1 MYLPKLVKFIPY
13 VLLNLNDHL
22 YYYKETIKKLLRF
35 GNCKNIRGFE
45 YKYGFLSTKIK
56 PLKMKAVITGA
67 TKGIGR
73 AIAIKLC
80 KKGYDLVLAARNQKD
95 LEVLRDELLIT
106 GREILIYAVDCAV
119 KADVYQFLNS
129 VEKDFGFTDVLV
141 NNVGTFLPGS
151 LLDEEDKT
159 FEQQQNLNVNA
170 CYYISKYF
178 GKKMRLAHR
187 GHIFNICSVAS
198 KAPAK
203 NGGSYSVTKAAMLSL
218 NHVLR
223 QELAPHNVKV
233 TAFLPGST
241 KTSSWE
247 GTTIPDEKFV
257 QPEDIAETLYT
268 ILNLSKGVN
277 VDEVL
282 MTPLDF

>member
-1 MYLPKLVKFIPY
+1 
-13 VLLNLNDHL
+13 
-22 YYYKETIKKLLRF
+22 
-35 GNCKNIRGFE
+35 
-45 YKYGFLSTKIK
+45 
-56 PLKMKAVITGA
+56 MKAVITGA

-73 AIAIKLC
+73 AIATKLW
-80 KKGYDLVLAARNQKD
+80 KEGYDLILVARSLNDLEKFRNQ
-95 LEVLRDELLIT
+95 LFFT
-106 GREILIYAVDCAV
+106 GRSVLIYAVDCSI
-119 KADVYQFLNS
+119 KEELYKFLNK
-129 VEKDFGFTDVLV
+129 VDLDFGFADVLV
-141 NNVGTFLPGS
+141 NNVGAFLPGS
-151 LLDEEDKT
+151 LLDEDDDA
-159 FEQQQNLNVNA
+159 FEKQQELNVNA
-170 CYYISKYF
+170 SYYISKFF
-178 GKKMRLAHR
+178 GKKMRSAQH

-198 KAPAK
+198 KAPVK

-282 MTPLDF
+282 ITPLDF

>member
-1 MYLPKLVKFIPY
+1 
-13 VLLNLNDHL
+13 
-22 YYYKETIKKLLRF
+22 
-35 GNCKNIRGFE
+35 
-45 YKYGFLSTKIK
+45 
-56 PLKMKAVITGA
+56 MKAVITGA

-73 AIAIKLC
+73 AIATKLAQN
-80 KKGYDLVLAARNQKD
+80 GYDLVLVARG
-95 LEVLRDELLIT
+95 LDELERLRQELTPYGNAIFT
-106 GREILIYAVDCAV
+106 QVADCSIKEEVYA
-119 KADVYQFLNS
+119 FLNS
-129 VEKDFGFTDVLV
+129 TAVDFDNVAVLV
-141 NNVGTFLPGS
+141 NNVGIFLPGS
-151 LLDEEDKT
+151 MLDEDDET
-159 FEQQQNLNVNA
+159 FEKQQHINTNA
-170 CYYISKYF
+170 CYYMGKFF
-178 GKKMRLAHR
+178 GKKMRSAKR

-198 KAPAK
+198 KAPVK

-257 QPEDIAETLYT
+257 QPEDIAETLFT

-277 VDEVL
+277 VDEVSI
-282 MTPLDF
+282 TPLDF

>member
-1 MYLPKLVKFIPY
+1 
-13 VLLNLNDHL
+13 
-22 YYYKETIKKLLRF
+22 
-35 GNCKNIRGFE
+35 
-45 YKYGFLSTKIK
+45 
-56 PLKMKAVITGA
+56 MKALITGA

-73 AIAIKLC
+73 AIAVKLWQN
-80 KKGYDLVLAARNQKD
+80 GFDLALVARNQKE
-95 LEVLRDELLIT
+95 LESFKNELLLNRRKVLIYVVDCSNKEQVYNFLNKVDDEL
-106 GREILIYAVDCAV
+106 
-119 KADVYQFLNS
+119 
-129 VEKDFGFTDVLV
+129 GFVDVLV
-141 NNVGTFLPGS
+141 NNVGTYLPGS
-151 LLDEEDKT
+151 LIDEKDEV
-159 FEQQQNLNVNA
+159 FEKQQQLNINSA
-170 CYYISKYF
+170 YYISKF
-178 GKKMRLAHR
+178 FAKKMRSARR

-198 KAPAK
+198 KAAVK

-218 NHVLR
+218 NNVLR

-257 QPEDIAETLYT
+257 QPEDIAETLFT

-282 MTPLDF
+282 ITPLDF

>member
-1 MYLPKLVKFIPY
+1 
-13 VLLNLNDHL
+13 
-22 YYYKETIKKLLRF
+22 
-35 GNCKNIRGFE
+35 
-45 YKYGFLSTKIK
+45 
-56 PLKMKAVITGA
+56 MKAVITGA

-73 AIAIKLC
+73 AIAIKFAQN
-80 KKGYDLVLAARNQKD
+80 GYDLVLVARG
-95 LEVLRDELLIT
+95 LDELDKLRQELTPYGNAIFT
-106 GREILIYAVDCAV
+106 QIADCSVKKEVYA
-119 KADVYQFLNS
+119 FLNS
-129 VEKDFGFTDVLV
+129 TTINLDHVDVLV
-141 NNVGTFLPGS
+141 NNVGLFLPGS
-151 LLDEEDKT
+151 MLDEDDET
-159 FEQQQNLNVNA
+159 FEKQQHLNVNA
-170 CYYISKYF
+170 GYYISKFF
-178 GKKMRLAHR
+178 GKKMRSAKR

-198 KAPAK
+198 KAPVK

-257 QPEDIAETLYT
+257 QPEDIAETLFT

-282 MTPLDF
+282 ITPLDF

>member
-1 MYLPKLVKFIPY
+1 MVFCLQKL
-13 VLLNLNDHL
+13 NH
-22 YYYKETIKKLLRF
+22 
-35 GNCKNIRGFE
+35 KN
-45 YKYGFLSTKIK
+45 
-56 PLKMKAVITGA
+56 MKAVITGA

-73 AIAIKLC
+73 AIANNLWKA
-80 KKGYDLVLAARNQKD
+80 GYDLALVARNEEALVKF
-95 LEVLRDELLIT
+95 RDELT
-106 GREILIYAVDCAV
+106 TPGQRVFIYAVDCSV
-119 KADVYQFLNS
+119 KEELYSFLNA
-129 VEKDFGFTDVLV
+129 VEKDFGFADVLV
-141 NNVGTFLPGS
+141 NNVGAFLPGS
-151 LLDEEDKT
+151 MLDEADET
-159 FEQQQNLNVNA
+159 FEHQQNLNINA
-170 CYYISKYF
+170 SYYISKFF
-178 GKKMRLAHR
+178 GRKMRLRKR

-198 KAPAK
+198 KAPVK

-247 GTTIPDEKFV
+247 GTIIPDEKFV
-257 QPEDIAETLYT
+257 QPEDIAETLFT

-282 MTPLDF
+282 ITPLDF

>member
-1 MYLPKLVKFIPY
+1 
-13 VLLNLNDHL
+13 
-22 YYYKETIKKLLRF
+22 
-35 GNCKNIRGFE
+35 
-45 YKYGFLSTKIK
+45 
-56 PLKMKAVITGA
+56 MKAVITGA

-73 AIAIKLC
+73 AIAIKLWNE
-80 KKGYDLVLAARNQKD
+80 GYHLALVARSLPE
-95 LEVLRDELLIT
+95 LEKFRDELFLT
-106 GREILIYAVDCAV
+106 GRTVLIYSVDCSI
-119 KADVYQFLNS
+119 KEEVYKFLNTADK
-129 VEKDFGFTDVLV
+129 EFGNIDVLV
-141 NNVGTFLPGS
+141 NNVGAFLPGS
-151 LLDEEDKT
+151 MLDEEDET
-159 FEQQQNLNVNA
+159 FEKQQNINVNA
-170 CYYISKYF
+170 GYYISKFY
-178 GKKMRLAHR
+178 GKKMRSEKH

-198 KAPAK
+198 KAPVK

-257 QPEDIAETLYT
+257 QPEDIAETLFT

-277 VDEVL
+277 IDEVL
-282 MTPLDF
+282 ITPLDF

>member
-1 MYLPKLVKFIPY
+1 
-13 VLLNLNDHL
+13 
-22 YYYKETIKKLLRF
+22 
-35 GNCKNIRGFE
+35 
-45 YKYGFLSTKIK
+45 
-56 PLKMKAVITGA
+56 MKAVITGA

-73 AIAIKLC
+73 AISLKLAQN
-80 KKGYDLVLAARNQKD
+80 GYDLILVARGADDLKVLKEELTPYGNQVFTHAADFSVKK
-95 LEVLRDELLIT
+95 E
-106 GREILIYAVDCAV
+106 IYA
-119 KADVYQFLNS
+119 FLNS
-129 VEKDFGFTDVLV
+129 AVSDFEDVSVLV
-141 NNVGTFLPGS
+141 NNVGIFLPGS
-151 LLDEEDKT
+151 MLDEDDET
-159 FEQQQNLNVNA
+159 FEKQQNLNTNA
-170 CYYISKYF
+170 CYYTGKFF
-178 GKKMRLAHR
+178 GKKMRSAKQ

-198 KAPAK
+198 KAPVK

-257 QPEDIAETLYT
+257 QPEDIAETLFT

-282 MTPLDF
+282 ITPLDF

>member
-1 MYLPKLVKFIPY
+1 
-13 VLLNLNDHL
+13 
-22 YYYKETIKKLLRF
+22 
-35 GNCKNIRGFE
+35 
-45 YKYGFLSTKIK
+45 
-56 PLKMKAVITGA
+56 MKALITGA

-73 AIAIKLC
+73 AIAIKLWQN
-80 KKGYDLVLAARNQKD
+80 GYDLALIARSKKE
-95 LEVLRDELLIT
+95 LESFRDELLLT
-106 GREILIYAVDCAV
+106 GRTVLIYAVDCSQ
-119 KADVYQFLNS
+119 KEQVYGFLNK
-129 VEKDFGFTDVLV
+129 VNNEFGFVDVLV

-151 LLDEEDKT
+151 LLDEDDEV
-159 FEQQQNLNVNA
+159 FEKQQQLNVNSA
-170 CYYISKYF
+170 YYISKF
-178 GKKMRLAHR
+178 FAKNMRSAGR

-198 KAPAK
+198 KTPVK

-218 NHVLR
+218 NNVLR

-257 QPEDIAETLYT
+257 QPEDIAETLFT

-282 MTPLDF
+282 ITPLDF

>member
-1 MYLPKLVKFIPY
+1 
-13 VLLNLNDHL
+13 
-22 YYYKETIKKLLRF
+22 
-35 GNCKNIRGFE
+35 
-45 YKYGFLSTKIK
+45 
-56 PLKMKAVITGA
+56 MKAVITGA

-73 AIAIKLC
+73 AIATKLAQN
-80 KKGYDLVLAARNQKD
+80 GYDLVLVARG
-95 LEVLRDELLIT
+95 LDELERLRQELTPYGNAIFT
-106 GREILIYAVDCAV
+106 QVADCSIKEELYA
-119 KADVYQFLNS
+119 FLNS
-129 VEKDFGFTDVLV
+129 TAVDFDNVAVLV
-141 NNVGTFLPGS
+141 NNVGIFLPGS
-151 LLDEEDKT
+151 MLDEDDET
-159 FEQQQNLNVNA
+159 FEKQQHINTNA
-170 CYYISKYF
+170 CYYMGKFF
-178 GKKMRLAHR
+178 GKKMRSAKR

-198 KAPAK
+198 KAPVK

-257 QPEDIAETLYT
+257 QPEDIAETLFT

-282 MTPLDF
+282 ITPLDF

>member
-1 MYLPKLVKFIPY
+1 
-13 VLLNLNDHL
+13 
-22 YYYKETIKKLLRF
+22 
-35 GNCKNIRGFE
+35 
-45 YKYGFLSTKIK
+45 
-56 PLKMKAVITGA
+56 MKALITGA
-67 TKGIGR
+67 TKGIGK

-80 KKGYDLVLAARNQKD
+80 KEGYDLVLVARNQNE
-95 LEVLRDELLIT
+95 LEKFRDELSNF
-106 GREILIYAVDCAV
+106 GRTIFIYAADCAV
-119 KADVYQFLNS
+119 KQQVYELLNTI
-129 VEKDFGFTDVLV
+129 ENEIGFIDVLV
-141 NNVGTFLPGS
+141 NNVGAFMPGS
-151 LLDEEDKT
+151 LFDEDDET
-159 FEQQQNLNVNA
+159 FEMQQQINVNA
-170 CYYISKYF
+170 GYYISKLI
-178 GKKMRLAHR
+178 GKKMRVAQR

-198 KAPAK
+198 NAPVK

-241 KTSSWE
+241 KTSSWD

-257 QPEDIAETLYT
+257 QPEDIAEILFT

-282 MTPLDF
+282 ITPLDF

>member
-1 MYLPKLVKFIPY
+1 
-13 VLLNLNDHL
+13 
-22 YYYKETIKKLLRF
+22 
-35 GNCKNIRGFE
+35 
-45 YKYGFLSTKIK
+45 
-56 PLKMKAVITGA
+56 MKAVITGA

-73 AIAIKLC
+73 AIAIKLWEN
-80 KKGYDLVLAARNQKD
+80 GYDLVLAARSVNE
-95 LEVLRDELLIT
+95 LEALRNELFIT
-106 GREILIYAVDCAV
+106 GRSIAIYSVDFSV
-119 KADVYQFLNS
+119 KTSVYQFLNQ
-129 VEKDFGFTDVLV
+129 VDEEAGFIDVLV

-151 LLDEEDKT
+151 MLDEADET
-159 FEQQQNLNVNA
+159 FEKQQNLNVNA
-170 CYYISKYF
+170 GYYTSKFF
-178 GKKMRLAHR
+178 GKKMRTEGR

-198 KAPAK
+198 KAPVK

-241 KTSSWE
+241 KTASWE
-247 GTTIPDEKFV
+247 GTSIPDEKFV
-257 QPEDIAETLYT
+257 QPEDIAETLFT

-282 MTPLDF
+282 ITPLDF

>member
-1 MYLPKLVKFIPY
+1 
-13 VLLNLNDHL
+13 
-22 YYYKETIKKLLRF
+22 
-35 GNCKNIRGFE
+35 
-45 YKYGFLSTKIK
+45 
-56 PLKMKAVITGA
+56 MKAVITGA

-73 AIAIKLC
+73 AIAIKLFEN
-80 KKGYDLVLAARNQKD
+80 GYDVILLARNI
-95 LEVLRDELLIT
+95 EELKKLQT
-106 GREILIYAVDCAV
+106 ELSSDGKTVLIYMVNCAI
-119 KADVYQFLNS
+119 KNEVYNFLNAA
-129 VEKDFGFTDVLV
+129 EREFGFIDVLV
-141 NNVGTFLPGS
+141 NNVGAFLPGN
-151 LLDEEDKT
+151 LLDEDDEA
-159 FEQQQNLNVNA
+159 FETQQQININST
-170 CYYISKYF
+170 YYFSKYF
-178 GKKMRLAHR
+178 GKRMRDQKH

-198 KAPAK
+198 KFPVK

-233 TAFLPGST
+233 TAFLPGAT

-257 QPEDIAETLYT
+257 QPEDIAETLFT

-282 MTPLDF
+282 ITPLDF

>member
-1 MYLPKLVKFIPY
+1 MY
-13 VLLNLNDHL
+13 
-22 YYYKETIKKLLRF
+22 
-35 GNCKNIRGFE
+35 
-45 YKYGFLSTKIK
+45 
-56 PLKMKAVITGA
+56 A
-67 TKGIGR
+67 
-73 AIAIKLC
+73 
-80 KKGYDLVLAARNQKD
+80 
-95 LEVLRDELLIT
+95 
-106 GREILIYAVDCAV
+106 
-119 KADVYQFLNS
+119 FLNS
-129 VEKDFGFTDVLV
+129 KAINLDQVDVLV
-141 NNVGTFLPGS
+141 NNVGIFLPVS
-151 LLDEEDKT
+151 MLDEDDET
-159 FEQQQNLNVNA
+159 FEKQQHINTNA
-170 CYYISKYF
+170 CYYISKFF
-178 GKKMRLAHR
+178 GKKMRAAQR

-198 KAPAK
+198 RAPVE

-247 GTTIPDEKFV
+247 GTTIPDDKFV

-282 MTPLDF
+282 ITPLDF

>member
-1 MYLPKLVKFIPY
+1 
-13 VLLNLNDHL
+13 
-22 YYYKETIKKLLRF
+22 
-35 GNCKNIRGFE
+35 
-45 YKYGFLSTKIK
+45 
-56 PLKMKAVITGA
+56 MKAVITGA

-73 AIAIKLC
+73 AIAIKLAQN
-80 KKGYDLVLAARNQKD
+80 GYHLILVARGKSDLKILEEELTPYGNAIFTHAADFTVKD
-95 LEVLRDELLIT
+95 
-106 GREILIYAVDCAV
+106 
-119 KADVYQFLNS
+119 DVYAFLNADGINFDD
-129 VEKDFGFTDVLV
+129 VTVLV
-141 NNVGTFLPGS
+141 NNVGIFLPGS
-151 LLDEEDKT
+151 LLDEDDAT
-159 FEQQQNLNVNA
+159 FEKQQHLNTNA
-170 CYYISKYF
+170 SYYTSKFF
-178 GKKMRLAHR
+178 GKKMRSARR
-187 GHIFNICSVAS
+187 GHIFNICSLAS
-198 KAPAK
+198 KAPVK

-257 QPEDIAETLYT
+257 QPEDIAETLFT

-282 MTPLDF
+282 ITPLDF

>member
-1 MYLPKLVKFIPY
+1 
-13 VLLNLNDHL
+13 
-22 YYYKETIKKLLRF
+22 
-35 GNCKNIRGFE
+35 
-45 YKYGFLSTKIK
+45 
-56 PLKMKAVITGA
+56 MKAVITGA

-73 AIAIKLC
+73 AIAIKLW
-80 KKGYDLVLAARNQKD
+80 KSGYDLVLAARNVKE
-95 LEVLRDELLIT
+95 LEIMRNELLVA
-106 GREILIYAVDCAV
+106 GRTISIYSVDFSV
-119 KADVYQFLNS
+119 KANVNQFLTE
-129 VEKDFGFTDVLV
+129 VDTEAGFIDVLV

-151 LLDEEDKT
+151 MLDEDDET
-159 FEQQQNLNVNA
+159 FEKQQNLNVNA
-170 CYYISKYF
+170 GYYTSKF
-178 GKKMRLAHR
+178 LGKKMRAEGR

-198 KAPAK
+198 KAPVK

-241 KTSSWE
+241 KTASWE

-257 QPEDIAETLYT
+257 QPEDIAETLFT

-282 MTPLDF
+282 ITPLDF